1 MIDENSEFGKIYK
14 ELYIEYAQIQ
24 NNLLKKVRFLNSNKI
39 DIQKARKEN
48 LLILESESKNYI
60 LELIL
65 MNSFRDIYTTSS
77 EIKYQNYN
85 SFSIN
90 FDNVEKILKE
100 NLVKNICFLKTDSVE
115 EMKYK
120 EEDFL
125 NDGISYFNNNLKTEN
140 LDEQDKKRLINFY
153 MKKLN
158 DLKSCVEINE
168 NIINIIKY
176 VNKNYKKIN
185 ISESIY
191 EIIIKENFYFKI
203 NDQLKNFLSGN
214 QNLIISKLTNLLV
227 YLENLY
233 FEIAMRDKKE
243 YKEKIGE
250 EIKNKLEYYYVNK
263 NL

>member
-1 MIDENSEFGKIYK
+1 MNIYLNENGISNDFLNINFVINSLLCQYSSKIFRDQAKQITFEQTDVYKVYTKICDNFIRIINKKNNNYKLTKESILESFLIDENSEFGKIYK

-90 FDNVEKILKE
+90 FDNVEKILEE

-168 NIINIIKY
+168 NI
-176 VNKNYKKIN
+176 
-185 ISESIY
+185 
-191 EIIIKENFYFKI
+191 
-203 NDQLKNFLSGN
+203 
-214 QNLIISKLTNLLV
+214 
-227 YLENLY
+227 
-233 FEIAMRDKKE
+233 
-243 YKEKIGE
+243 
-250 EIKNKLEYYYVNK
+250 
-263 NL
+263 